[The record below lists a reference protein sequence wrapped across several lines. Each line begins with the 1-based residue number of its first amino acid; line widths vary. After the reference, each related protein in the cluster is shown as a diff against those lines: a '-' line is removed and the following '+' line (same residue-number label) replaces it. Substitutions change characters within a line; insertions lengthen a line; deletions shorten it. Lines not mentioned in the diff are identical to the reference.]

1 MEKQSELSFSA
12 EPLKAGFDADAPAST
27 VVDTLVLAN
36 ESLAQRGPRMAR
48 YGFMV
53 VVLLAAMGLSLNLTF
68 PGPFARVGVPFYSV
82 EFVFALA
89 LTAIS
94 FTQWFQARW
103 EAIVLV
109 AGYLLLTAMT
119 ISTLSAGTFL
129 FITMG
134 LLLLDMGTAAFLP
147 WRPWHQLIFTMGTL
161 ASAATYTIVSS
172 HLEREMVAYW
182 VVLVMGGVIAQVASV
197 AAYHFRLELGR
208 RLESVVA
215 GRERLAE
222 EVREREKVI
231 STLRETQKELVVS
244 REAALAAS
252 RSRSEFLSSM
262 SHEIRTPMNSVL
274 GMAELLGETRL
285 DGEQRRYLS
294 LIQSNGE
301 TLLELINSI
310 LDLARMESGRLRPA
324 RGEFDLREMIEQ
336 LLDALAVAAFEKQ
349 IELVGR
355 INPEVPRRV
364 VGDAF
369 RLRQVLTNLIGNAI
383 KFTERGQVVV
393 TVAHDPRFHLPG
405 AIKFTVADSGIGI
418 PRDKLKMIFE
428 PFTQADSSSARG
440 YGGSGLGLAIATRLV
455 GLMHGTLAADS
466 EVGKG
471 STFSFTVPFETV
483 AGAEAAAQD
492 VSLRGISA
500 IVIDDNAE
508 ARGALCGMLSQMG
521 AKADQCGSGRE
532 AIARLRE
539 GAREQHAIVL
549 VDRSMPDLALPD
561 LVDALRASAI
571 DPSRV
576 IMMLRTTE
584 LTTDLADL
592 RAAGLNAYLTK
603 PIKLAELAAVA
614 RSVTGRMPASGA
626 PSKTQAVADVEVG
639 LKHPARI
646 LIADDV
652 TVNRTLIHDML
663 RHLPFAIDDALDGK
677 DALTKVMT
685 GNYDLVLMDMQMPVL
700 DGYDAASA
708 IRKWEREQGRTRL
721 PIIALTA
728 SVLEADIKRAVEA
741 GCDVHLAKPFRRKE
755 LVQLLGELLR
765 ESQQPLPLE
774 DDKGGKRAASCG

>member
-1 MEKQSELSFSA
+1 M
-12 EPLKAGFDADAPAST
+12 
-27 VVDTLVLAN
+27 VDTLLLAN
-36 ESLAQRGPRMAR
+36 ESLAERGPRMAR
-48 YGFMV
+48 YGFLV
-53 VVLLAAMGLSLNLTF
+53 VAALAASALLINGIY
-68 PGPFARVGVPFYSV
+68 PGPSIRVSR
-82 EFVFALA
+82 VFFTGELILALA
-89 LTAIS
+89 LVAVS
-94 FTQWFQARW
+94 FTSWFRANW
-103 EAIVLV
+103 EVIVLSM
-109 AGYLLLTAMT
+109 AYLLLVAMT
-119 ISTLSAGTFL
+119 VSSVVAGNYL
-129 FITMG
+129 NAVLG

-147 WRPWHQLIFTMGTL
+147 WRPWHQFAFTIGTL
-161 ASAATYTIVSS
+161 LSAAGYTVFGPSLGRDMLS
-172 HLEREMVAYW
+172 YW
-182 VVLVMGGVIAQVASV
+182 IVLVVGGVVAQVASV
-197 AAYHFRLELGR
+197 AAYHYRLELGR
-208 RLESVVA
+208 RLDSVVA

-231 STLRETQKELVVS
+231 ATLRETQTELVES

-274 GMAELLGETRL
+274 GMAELLGETKL
-285 DGEQRRYLS
+285 DGEQRRYLN

-310 LDLARMESGRLRPA
+310 LDLARMESGRLRPS

-336 LLDALAVAAFEKQ
+336 LLDTLAVAAFEKQ
-349 IELVGR
+349 IELVSR
-355 INPEVPRRV
+355 IRPEVPRRV
-364 VGDAF
+364 IGDSF

-393 TVAHDPRFHLPG
+393 TVAHDARFHLPG
-405 AIKFTVADSGIGI
+405 AMLFTVADSGIGI
-418 PRDKLKMIFE
+418 PREKLKMIFE

-483 AGAEAAAQD
+483 GSTEDARADAPLHG
-492 VSLRGISA
+492 VSA

-508 ARGALCGMLSQMG
+508 VRGALCEMLSQLG
-521 AKADQCGSGRE
+521 AKSEQCAAGHE
-532 AIARLRE
+532 AIARLKE
-539 GAREQHAIVL
+539 GLPAERAIVL
-549 VDRSMPDLALPD
+549 VDRSRSDPALPD
-561 LVDALRASAI
+561 LIGALRASGI

-576 IMMLRTTE
+576 IVMMRTTE
-584 LTTDLADL
+584 LTAAVADL

-603 PIKLAELAAVA
+603 PVKLAELAAVTVSA
-614 RSVTGRMPASGA
+614 AGGASAPASA
-626 PSKTQAVADVEVG
+626 STAEAARPAEIE

-652 TVNRTLIHDML
+652 AVNRSLIHDML
-663 RHLPFAIDDALDGK
+663 RHLPFAIDDALDGQ

-700 DGYDAASA
+700 DGYDAAAA
-708 IRKWEREQGRTRL
+708 IRKWEREQGRARI

-755 LVQLLGELLR
+755 LEQRLAELLR
-765 ESQQPLPLE
+765 ESPAPPPLQE
-774 DDKGGKRAASCG
+774 DKGGKCTASCV